1 MSNVASLMGM
11 AAGFTEKVSLVG
23 WVAGVTTTGSTMLVS
38 LASVDVQVND
48 LILVLHQRASL
59 GDKRGDMNLSTSGYT
74 LLSSQY
80 SNDSYD
86 SNQELYY
93 KFSDGTE
100 TSVLSQGQ
108 DSSAEAASLFVV
120 VWRNVNSVN
129 LIGSNLGVNISYPT
143 FPAATGLIYGDV
155 VVCAAMSSHLF
166 GALTYSSYGS
176 GDTVMTKIIDNPV
189 NDTSADLTSAIAY
202 KDSVVG
208 SFAPSMWTMSA
219 SSSTNSNIG
228 TTLVLS
234 NR

>member
-1 MSNVASLMGM
+1 MSNITSLMGM

-23 WVAGVTTTGSTMLVS
+23 WAAGVTASGAVITVS
-38 LASVDVQVND
+38 LTSIDVQEND
-48 LILVLHQRASL
+48 LILVLHQRAST
-59 GDKRGDMNLSTSGYT
+59 GDRRDDMNLSTSGYT

-100 TSVLSQGQ
+100 TSVISAGQ
-108 DSSAEAASLFVV
+108 NTSTEAASLFVV
-120 VWRNVNSVN
+120 VWRNVTSVN
-129 LIGSNLGVNISYPT
+129 LIGSNLGVNSGRPT
-143 FPAATGLIYGDV
+143 FPAATGLTYGDV
-155 VVCAAMSSHLF
+155 VVCAAMSSHVY
-166 GALTYSSYGS
+166 GMLTYSSYGS

-189 NDTSADLTSAIAY
+189 NDTAADLTSAIAY
-202 KDSVVG
+202 KDSVTG
-208 SFAPSMWTMSA
+208 SFAPSQWTISS

-234 NR
+234 TR